1 MGAVNESDSLKAVKL
16 TEGAVLAV
24 EKFLATWVE
33 KSDFVMVTKWWN
45 SVVKYFSEH
54 TPDAKCHMMSKE
66 KQGSMGHMRG
76 TENTEHGQEA

>member
-33 KSDFVMVTKWWN
+33 KSDFVMV
-45 SVVKYFSEH
+45 
-54 TPDAKCHMMSKE
+54 AK
-66 KQGSMGHMRG
+66 
-76 TENTEHGQEA
+76 